1 MDLLRSL
8 RSVALTS
15 AGAERQTHGPAVSVR
30 GLEKRFGAVTALQ
43 GVDLDLP
50 KRHLLAV
57 LGPNGA
63 GKSTLVRILAGLM
76 RPTAGRVEVA
86 DAAGKNRYHA
96 RARIGFVGHATL
108 LYPELTARENLIFTG
123 RMHGLA
129 DPQDRADRL
138 LKEQELERFADR
150 RTGTFSRGLAQRL
163 SIARALVHDPALLLL
178 DEPFTGL
185 DRPSSD
191 RLAGRL
197 RELRDRGRSLALV
210 THDLFQASELADAV
224 LLLVGGRPVFRAA
237 RDEITPEGL
246 EEIYRQQTGGAP

>member
-1 MDLLRSL
+1 MNVERS
-8 RSVALTS
+8 
-15 AGAERQTHGPAVSVR
+15 ERQSDAPAVSVR

-50 KRHLLAV
+50 AQHLLAI

-86 DAAGKNRYHA
+86 DAAGRSRYRA
-96 RARIGFVGHATL
+96 RARTGFVGHATL
-108 LYPELTARENLIFTG
+108 LYPELTARENLVFTG

-129 DPQDRADRL
+129 DPQERANQL
-138 LKEQELERFADR
+138 LREQELERFADR

-163 SIARALVHDPALLLL
+163 SIARALVHDPTLVLL

-185 DRPSSD
+185 DRPSAD
-191 RLAGRL
+191 RLADRL

-224 LLLVGGRPVFRAA
+224 LLLVGGRPVFRAT
-237 RDEITPEGL
+237 RDEITRRDL
-246 EEIYRQQTGGAP
+246 EETYRQHTGGAP